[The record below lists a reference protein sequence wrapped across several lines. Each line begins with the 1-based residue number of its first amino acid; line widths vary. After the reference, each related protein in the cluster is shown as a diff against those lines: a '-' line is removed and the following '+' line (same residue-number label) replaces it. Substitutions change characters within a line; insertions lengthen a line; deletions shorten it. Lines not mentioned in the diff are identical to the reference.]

1 MLDLPHFD
9 AKRHFLRATLLIH
22 VDQRPA
28 FGDIVQLFLVH
39 ARVVVRIVDHFQPH
53 KADHNPQPAH
63 KEEHMRPTHLMRQP
77 AHDRRENNGGKVLG
91 GVKNRY
97 RCPPLLRR
105 EPGGDDPAVAGE

>member
-9 AKRHFLRATLLIH
+9 AKRHFLRAALLIH

-63 KEEHMRPTHLMRQP
+63 KEEHMRPTHFMRQP

-91 GVKNRY
+91 GVKIDTAV
-97 RCPPLLRR
+97 PLLRR

>member
-1 MLDLPHFD
+1 MLDLSHFD
-9 AKRHFLRATLLIH
+9 AKRHFLRAALLIH

-77 AHDRRENNGGKVLG
+77 AHNGGKVLG